1 MAKSL
6 LSPLRAGLI
15 SVPLVLACLA
25 TAGERHALASA
36 PPVYPGTCDEV
47 KPDAADEARKA
58 FVAGKAKSDESAY
71 DDALVLLVS
80 AYQKDCTRHTFLQ
93 VIATVLEKQSNYD
106 EAIRALRLFLERQR
120 MTGAERTPIDTK
132 IKNLQTLADKKRKDL
147 AAAAASGQGAAPPP
161 ELVVVREHTAG
172 PWIVFAVGAAGV
184 VTGVVL
190 HIVAAGIDP
199 GANCDT
205 KNLGPDQKPQC
216 SLTDADA
223 KGLDAAEK
231 TAKLDTYKSNAFL
244 VSGMYP
250 GGSAALIA
258 GGVLMVGGL
267 VWHFLEPTGSVSKT
281 GKLPQV
287 TPTFGRG
294 YGGLSLGGSF

>member
-6 LSPLRAGLI
+6 LSSLRVGLV
-15 SVPLVLACLA
+15 SAPLVFACLA
-25 TAGERHALASA
+25 TAGERHALASG
-36 PPVYPGTCDEV
+36 PPVYPATCAEV
-47 KPDAADEARKA
+47 KPEAADEARKA

-106 EAIRALRLFLERQR
+106 EAIRALRLYLERQS
-120 MTGAERTPIDTK
+120 MTGVERAPIDTK

-161 ELVVVREHTAG
+161 ELVILREHTAG
-172 PWIVFAVGAAGV
+172 PWVVFGAGVLAVG
-184 VTGVVL
+184 TGIVL
-190 HIVAAGIDP
+190 HVAAPAFPKRCNSDTAICQPDQSLAEGEARDNDLRKIQDQATVAAGM
-199 GANCDT
+199 
-205 KNLGPDQKPQC
+205 
-216 SLTDADA
+216 SLAGTI
-223 KGLDAAEK
+223 
-231 TAKLDTYKSNAFL
+231 TL
-244 VSGMYP
+244 VG
-250 GGSAALIA
+250 

-267 VWHFLEPTGSVSKT
+267 VWHFLEPTGSVSKS